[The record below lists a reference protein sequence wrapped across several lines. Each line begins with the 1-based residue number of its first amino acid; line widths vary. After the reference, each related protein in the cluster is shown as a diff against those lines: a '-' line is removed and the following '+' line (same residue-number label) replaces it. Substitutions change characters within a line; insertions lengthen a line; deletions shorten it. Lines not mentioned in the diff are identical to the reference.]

1 MKLPFMKTGAR
12 ALLLSQAALVALLL
26 SLPSCSG
33 GGGKGEGTGT
43 VRDISPHNLIPDES
57 ALGTEL
63 RILGI
68 HVTQDGWEIGTD
80 PTYDPGIPGAT
91 PDETESPLIMVFN
104 PDGATANTGTVTV
117 TLPFQSV
124 TDGDAGAPPV
134 LNGTWWQAPRTGA
147 QEQHN
152 TVMYINFH
160 VEGAVRTV
168 GWCVGTGENIC
179 LHLRRYIQDPLGTIY
194 IGAVSTGTFTLEGLF
209 SEVHTV
215 DGTHFVNPTCNLMS
229 QPCVLTIAGWQ
240 YDENAED

>member
-1 MKLPFMKTGAR
+1 MKPPFMKTGAK
-12 ALLLSQAALVALLL
+12 ALLLSQAALAALLV
-26 SLPSCSG
+26 SALPSCSG
-33 GGGKGEGTGT
+33 GGNGKETGT

-91 PDETESPLIMVFN
+91 PDGTESPLIMAFDPN
-104 PDGATANTGTVTV
+104 GTVTV

-124 TDGDAGAPPV
+124 TDEDAGAPPV

-152 TVMYINFH
+152 TVMYINFR

-194 IGAVSTGTFTLEGLF
+194 IGAVSTGAFTLEGLF
-209 SEVHTV
+209 TETSTV

-229 QPCVLTIAGWQ
+229 QPCVLTVAGWQ
-240 YDENAED
+240 YDENAGN

>member
-43 VRDISPHNLIPDES
+43 VRDISPHDLIPDERS
-57 ALGTEL
+57 VLGTEL

-80 PTYDPGIPGAT
+80 PMYDPGIPGAT
-91 PDETESPLIMVFN
+91 PDETESPLIMAFDPN
-104 PDGATANTGTVTV
+104 GTVTV

-124 TDGDAGAPPV
+124 TDDPDVGPPTMT
-134 LNGTWWQAPRTGA
+134 GTWWQAPRTGA

>member
-1 MKLPFMKTGAR
+1 MKLPFMKAGAR
-12 ALLLSQAALVALLL
+12 SMLLSQVALAALLF
-26 SLPSCSG
+26 SLPSCG
-33 GGGKGEGTGT
+33 GGGNDNKGQDI
-43 VRDISPHNLIPDES
+43 VRDISPHDLIPDES
-57 ALGTEL
+57 VLGTEL
-63 RILGI
+63 RIIGI

-91 PDETESPLIMVFN
+91 PDETESPLIMVFD
-104 PDGATANTGTVTV
+104 PDGTVTV
-117 TLPFQSV
+117 TLPYQSV
-124 TDGDAGAPPV
+124 TDEDAGAPPV

-152 TVMYINFH
+152 TVMYINFR

-194 IGAVSTGTFTLEGLF
+194 IGAVSSGTFTLEGLF
-209 SEVHTV
+209 TEAHTA

-229 QPCVLTIAGWQ
+229 QPCVLTVAGWQ